1 MSSATR
7 SVQFGLTQIPFATR
21 QSQRRES
28 IAITVEP
35 SSRVRVVTPS
45 SCPVDAA
52 DAAVRRKAAWILEQ
66 WDEQRRR
73 ASSMPREFVRGE
85 TYYYL
90 GRGYKLL
97 IRPGEKSAVRLTGG
111 RFEVALDPVARE
123 SETSAHIQAK
133 LEDWYRV
140 RGMAYLS
147 PLVLEYSGKIGVV
160 APPVSIT
167 AFKTRWGSCSPR
179 GIRFDWRIMM
189 APRQLVR
196 YVVAHEVCHLRHADH
211 SRSFWRLLERVMP
224 DYSRRHAELS
234 TLGPRLSF

>member
-1 MSSATR
+1 MSSTTR
-7 SVQFGLTQIPFATR
+7 SVQFGSTQIPFGIQ
-21 QSQRRES
+21 QSSRRES

-35 SSRVRVVTPS
+35 SSRVRVVTPD
-45 SCPVDAA
+45 SCSADTA
-52 DAAVRRKAAWILEQ
+52 DAAVRQKAPWILEQ

-73 ASSMPREFVRGE
+73 ASSLPREFVRGE

-97 IRPGEKSAVRLTGG
+97 IRRGEESAVRLIGG
-111 RFEVALDPVARE
+111 RFEVVLGSVTRE
-123 SETSAHIQAK
+123 SETKSRIQAS
-133 LEDWYRV
+133 LEDWYRI
-140 RGMAYLS
+140 RGMACLS
-147 PLVLEYSGKIGVV
+147 PLASEYSDKIGVV
-160 APPVSIT
+160 APPVAVT